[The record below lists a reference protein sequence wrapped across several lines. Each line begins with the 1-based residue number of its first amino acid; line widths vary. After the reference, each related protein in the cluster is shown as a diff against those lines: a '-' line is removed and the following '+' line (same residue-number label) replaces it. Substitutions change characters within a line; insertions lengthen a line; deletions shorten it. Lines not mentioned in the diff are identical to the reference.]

1 MDESIRP
8 SMFPDSIANPLSR
21 QRLTMPFIQL
31 DLSRLYGFKILA
43 DKRVEAPP
51 AGISGTKAGG
61 KVGSK
66 LGSKSGVKSG

>member
-1 MDESIRP
+1 
-8 SMFPDSIANPLSR
+8 
-21 QRLTMPFIQL
+21 MPFIQL

>member
-1 MDESIRP
+1 MP
-8 SMFPDSIANPLSR
+8 S
-21 QRLTMPFIQL
+21 IQL

-43 DKRVEAPP
+43 DKR
-51 AGISGTKAGG
+51 AGALLANSSGTKAGPKVGG